1 MLTNDGASPDEPLAE
16 PRLVV
21 AETPA
26 GAATRFRP
34 FWTIAS
40 AALLV
45 PVLALAIW
53 PSSPDSRLASLEAP
67 ERALARVVERT
78 LDVRDAVA
86 RAPGWERRLY
96 AALGLESPSDL
107 VQALAWYEQ
116 LARQSL
122 DPGVDLHLAILEAEA
137 GRLHAV
143 RRRAEEWEGREEP
156 FPSLALLVREA
167 WLGETE
173 GPEAPDVDLAA
184 EWLGDGWFRDRI
196 EIALARRAGDRV
208 RERLVTDRLAARGHG
223 FLQRIRLIGVA
234 LVLAVVLGMTAI
246 AWFVARR
253 RRDPSALSI
262 GTITIPPPWPGRLGV
277 AVLLRGGALS
287 ALVMLAL
294 PAVLPSLG
302 RGERVAG
309 VLDVLTGVLVALPA
323 VVLAWR
329 HLLNPSGLGLVEGL
343 GFWLAPGGGPR
354 LALAIPVVVAVV
366 FVGDWAIGAVADLAG
381 VSGHWTE
388 WFDEDLVF
396 GGGGAVAAT
405 LGGAVVLAPLAEE
418 VTFRG
423 LLFATLRR
431 KLSWPAAAALSA
443 VAFALLHGY
452 GAAGFASVWWSGC
465 VWAWAYERTRSLWPA
480 IASHAVGNLW
490 ASLLLVG
497 VLRA

>member
-1 MLTNDGASPDEPLAE
+1 MPEAPPEREPASVARRLRPL
-16 PRLVV
+16 
-21 AETPA
+21 
-26 GAATRFRP
+26 
-34 FWTIAS
+34 WTIAS

-45 PVLALAIW
+45 PVLAFVVW

-67 ERALARVVERT
+67 ERALSRVVGRT

-107 VQALAWYEQ
+107 VQALAWYED

-122 DPGVDLHLAILEAEA
+122 EPGVDLHLAILEAEA

-143 RRRAEEWEGREEP
+143 RRRAEEWERREEP
-156 FPSLALLVREA
+156 FPLLALLVREA

-184 EWLGDGWFRDRI
+184 EWLGDDWFRDKLA
-196 EIALARRAGDRV
+196 IALARRAGDRAG
-208 RERLVTDRLAARGHG
+208 ERLVADRLAARGHA
-223 FLQRIRLIGVA
+223 LLHRIRLIGAA
-234 LVLAVVLGMTAI
+234 LVLAIVLGVAAI
-246 AWFVARR
+246 AWFLARPR
-253 RRDPSALSI
+253 GDPSALSI
-262 GTITIPPPWPGRLGV
+262 GTTTIPPPWPGRLAV

-287 ALVMLAL
+287 ALAMLGL
-294 PAVLPSLG
+294 LVVLPPLG

-309 VLDVLTGVLVALPA
+309 VLDVLTGVLVTLPTL
-323 VVLAWR
+323 VLAWR
-329 HLLNPSGLGLVEGL
+329 HLLRPSGLGLAEGL
-343 GFWLAPGGGPR
+343 GFQLALGGGPR
-354 LALAIPVVVAVV
+354 LALAIPVVVAAV
-366 FVGDWAIGAVADLAG
+366 FVGDWAIGAMADLAG
-381 VSGHWTE
+381 VSGQWTE
-388 WFDEDLVF
+388 WFDEGLVF

-405 LGGAVVLAPLAEE
+405 LGGSVVLAPLVEE

-431 KLSWPAAAALSA
+431 RLSWPAAAALSA